1 MSTIKV
7 EEIQHPSNSNNA
19 VSIGSNSNVA
29 LKFAGN
35 QKLITTSAG
44 VSVTGTCTADTLSG
58 SLASSNLTGALP
70 AIDGSA
76 LTGISSG
83 VTVQEEG
90 SSLSTAGTTLNFVGA
105 GVTASGTG
113 ASKTITVPGGG
124 GSLEYVSTTSVS
136 SNNSTAQIELTGFDT
151 NSIYKIIARKIKFS
165 GSGSTLRI
173 RFLDSSGNYQSNI
186 NYWREKGRNSG
197 EEFSNY
203 NYIMC
208 DTDGSTQYMSFIA
221 ELHTP
226 AIFNWLYFNGYPPQE
241 QDNRCDIYA
250 SFNSSNTSG
259 TINGIRFY
267 MESGYYFQS
276 GTEILLYKYK
286 MS

>member
-19 VSIGSNSNVA
+19 VSIASDSSVA
-29 LKFAGN
+29 LKHSGN

-226 AIFNWLYFNGYPPQE
+226 AIFNWLYF
-241 QDNRCDIYA
+241 
-250 SFNSSNTSG
+250 FV
-259 TINGIRFY
+259 
-267 MESGYYFQS
+267 YY
-276 GTEILLYKYK
+276 K
-286 MS
+286 

>member
-19 VSIGSNSNVA
+19 VSIASDSSVA
-29 LKFAGN
+29 LKHSGN

>member
-7 EEIQHPSNSNNA
+7 DTIQSRQHS
-19 VSIGSNSNVA
+19 
-29 LKFAGN
+29 
-35 QKLITTSAG
+35 TSTINLT
-44 VSVTGTCTADTLSG
+44 STGATVNGDCTATTFSG
-58 SLASSNLTGALP
+58 SGASLTALPAANLTGTLPALSAANLTSIPAANLTGTLP
-70 AIDGSA
+70 AIDGSN
-76 LTGISSG
+76 LTG
-83 VTVQEEG
+83 V
-90 SSLSTAGTTLNFVGA
+90 
-105 GVTASGTG
+105 
-113 ASKTITVPGGG
+113 GG
-124 GSLEYVSTTSVS
+124 GSLEYVSTTTVS
-136 SNNSTAQIELTGFDT
+136 SDNSTTQIDFTSLDT
-151 NSIYKIIARKIKFS
+151 NAVYKIIARKIKFS
-165 GSGSTLRI
+165 GSGVTLRI
-173 RFLDSSGNYQSNI
+173 RFLDGSGNYQSNI
-186 NYWREKGRNSG
+186 NYWREKGRSSG
-197 EEFSNY
+197 EEFSNQ

-226 AIFNWLYFNGYPPQE
+226 AIYNWLYFNGYPPQE

-250 SFNSSNTSG
+250 SFSSSNTSG